1 MAFTP
6 SFLVDLLSFPNKRD
20 RCKKY
25 WRRGWDRL
33 VGKFRDNL
41 RLNAETIFLNLI
53 DLIYNETCSLIY
65 DVLNARG
72 LG

>member
-6 SFLVDLLSFPNKRD
+6 FFLVDLLSFPNKRD

-25 WRRGWDRL
+25 RRRGWDRL
-33 VGKFRDNL
+33 VSKFRDNL
-41 RLNAETIFLNLI
+41 RLNAETIFLILI

>member
-1 MAFTP
+1 VRTAF
-6 SFLVDLLSFPNKRD
+6 
-20 RCKKY
+20 
-25 WRRGWDRL
+25 

-65 DVLNARG
+65 AVLNARG